1 MASHTQASAFAL
13 EAGVHPISFRT
24 FVVRMV
30 LAGLANA
37 AIAAFLLF
45 RLPASREPSLHSLFL
60 RALMF
65 VGGAVLA
72 GMAGSRFYWSRSSSP
87 FTTDLRLSF
96 RRFALANAE
105 AWVWIPAVVL
115 LSREDSPLCAVLTAL
130 GAALLANGLRGAL
143 PRTTDLQNRQLP
155 AFEFEER
162 EMFAATLQ
170 TPSREAHGYL
180 IAISLYLSGYLLI
193 EHFAL
198 IAGIPLALCAFLI
211 VWKLTLDPAPTTVSV
226 SASTRAALRL
236 ASIAAAAVLVTL
248 FVLMIG
254 IGHRIRVEAGRAS
267 RARSSGDLAGRNP
280 RKSADSGISGYE
292 SIILWPAPEKKQ
304 IVALLAANISP
315 LATRTTKPLVIRF
328 DGAYWYFQPPDKRP
342 GPNAHEA
349 RGSPLAVDIGANNDF
364 PLTMEAVQGLSAAI
378 RTASYREIQLSIAN
392 RDNIRGPIVLHI
404 QLTDTTAPGKPSLS
418 LGGQPVLSSEPGRF
432 SFKAATTEEVL
443 RFPVPERITIRKF
456 DEITVFFL
464 PDAAYF
470 EIGPK
475 IAIQQ
480 FVFVPR

>member
-13 EAGVHPISFRT
+13 EAGERPLSINT

-65 VGGAVLA
+65 VAGAVLA
-72 GMAGSRFYWSRSSSP
+72 GLAGSRFYWSRSSSP

-96 RRFALANAE
+96 RQFALVNAE
-105 AWVWIPAVVL
+105 AWVWIPAVAL
-115 LSREDSPLCAVLTAL
+115 LSREDSLLSAVLTAL

-143 PRTTDLQNRQLP
+143 PRTTDLQNRQFS

-162 EMFAATLQ
+162 EMFDVQ
-170 TPSREAHGYL
+170 TPPREAHGYV

-211 VWKLTLDPAPTTVSV
+211 VWELTLEPVPPYVSV
-226 SASTRAALRL
+226 STSPRAVFRL
-236 ASIAAAAVLVTL
+236 ASVAAAAVLVTL
-248 FVLMIG
+248 FVLLIG
-254 IGHRIRVEAGRAS
+254 IGHRIRVEAAS
-267 RARSSGDLAGRNP
+267 AARARGSGDLAGRNI

-292 SIILWPAPEKKQ
+292 SIILWPTPGKKQ
-304 IVALLAANISP
+304 IVAPLPANISP
-315 LATRTTKPLVIRF
+315 LATRTARPLVIRF
-328 DGAYWYFQPPDKRP
+328 DGAYWYFQPPHKRP

-378 RTASYREIQLSIAN
+378 RTAPYREIQVSIAN
-392 RDNIRGPIVLHI
+392 RENVRGPIVLYVL
-404 QLTDTTAPGKPSLS
+404 LTDTTAPGKPSLL

-432 SFKAATTEEVL
+432 SFKSATTDEVL
-443 RFPVPERITIRKF
+443 RFPVPERTTIRKF
-456 DEITVFFL
+456 DEIAVFFI
-464 PDAAYF
+464 PDAAHF

-480 FVFVPR
+480 FVLVPR

>member
-1 MASHTQASAFAL
+1 
-13 EAGVHPISFRT
+13 
-24 FVVRMV
+24 MV
-30 LAGLANA
+30 FAGLANA

-45 RLPASREPSLHSLFL
+45 HLPASREPSLHSLFV

-65 VGGAVLA
+65 VAGAVLA
-72 GMAGSRFYWSRSSSP
+72 GMAGARFYWSRSSSP

-96 RRFALANAE
+96 RRFALVNAE
-105 AWVWIPAVVL
+105 AWVWVPAVVL
-115 LSREDSPLCAVLTAL
+115 LSREDSPLSAVLSAL
-130 GAALLANGLRGAL
+130 GAALLANGLRRAL
-143 PRTTDLQNRQLP
+143 PRTIDLQNRQLP
-155 AFEFEER
+155 AFEFEEH
-162 EMFAATLQ
+162 EMFAATLR
-170 TPSREAHGYL
+170 TPPREAHGYV
-180 IAISLYLSGYLLI
+180 IAFSLYLSGYLLI

-211 VWKLTLDPAPTTVSV
+211 VWKLTFEPAPPTV
-226 SASTRAALRL
+226 SASTSTRATLRL
-236 ASIAAAAVLVTL
+236 ASVAVAAVLVTL
-248 FVLMIG
+248 FVLVIG
-254 IGHRIRVEAGRAS
+254 IGHRIRVEAAS
-267 RARSSGDLAGRNP
+267 AARTRGSGDLTGRNP
-280 RKSADSGISGYE
+280 QKSANVVSGVSGYE

-304 IVALLAANISP
+304 IVAPLPANISP

-328 DGAYWYFQPPDKRP
+328 DGAYWYFQPPNKRP

-364 PLTMEAVQGLSAAI
+364 PLTMEAVQGLTSAI
-378 RTASYREIQLSIAN
+378 RTAPYREIQVSIAN
-392 RDNIRGPIVLHI
+392 RDNVRGPIVLYVL
-404 QLTDTTAPGKPSLS
+404 LTDTAAPGKPSLS

-432 SFKAATTEEVL
+432 SFKSATTEEVL
-443 RFPVPERITIRKF
+443 SFAVPGHTTIRKF

-464 PDAAYF
+464 PDAAHF